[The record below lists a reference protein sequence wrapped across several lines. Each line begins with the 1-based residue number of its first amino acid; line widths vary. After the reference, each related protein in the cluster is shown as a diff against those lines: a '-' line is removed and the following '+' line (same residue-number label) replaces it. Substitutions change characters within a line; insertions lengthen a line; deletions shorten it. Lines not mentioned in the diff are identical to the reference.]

1 MSNDNGY
8 PLYRRCNN
16 GRMVNK
22 KKKPLDNGFVVPYN
36 RMLLEKY
43 RSHVNV
49 QLCNQNKLIKYLF
62 KYVNKGYDRVTSD
75 FYQSHNNE
83 KGVQTRDE
91 IKMYYDCR

>member
-1 MSNDNGY
+1 MTPDDIDRIISAEIPIKTSDIKMYKLVKRYMIHGPCTNLKGYVEATMSNDNGY

-43 RSHVNV
+43 R
-49 QLCNQNKLIKYLF
+49 Y
-62 KYVNKGYDRVTSD
+62 G
-75 FYQSHNNE
+75 
-83 KGVQTRDE
+83 
-91 IKMYYDCR
+91 